1 MSEENN
7 KTDGGASASAAASA
21 NSGSATSGSSA
32 SSKGP
37 AFAIKRIFIR
47 DLSFEMPSGL
57 ESFNVT
63 SVPKVAQDLNTEIDK
78 IDEQHYQVTLKM
90 TITVKTAEDKIA
102 YLVEVHQSG
111 IFQISGFNNDQVKH
125 ILTVQCPTVLYPY
138 TREAVDSVVIKGG
151 FPPLSLP
158 PINFDAVVAKA
169 SAEAQARAASASASA
184 KA

>member
-1 MSEENN
+1 MSEEDN
-7 KTDGGASASAAASA
+7 KTDSGASQASASAAASA
-21 NSGSATSGSSA
+21 SAGKGSV
-32 SSKGP
+32 
-37 AFAIKRIFIR
+37 FAIKRIFVR

-57 ESFNVT
+57 ESFNIT

-78 IDEQHYQVTLKM
+78 VDEQHYLVTLKM

-138 TREAVDSVVIKGG
+138 TREAVDSIVIKGG

-169 SAEAQARAASASASA
+169 SAEAHARAASASASA
-184 KA
+184 TAGKA